1 MQLNNVHFKRIV
13 SVLTL
18 LMAIGGFGAAHAI
31 EAPDAVVALWFPP
44 LGKDLS
50 NFPEDSIEHAIWLIQ
65 RGEVNLAEGILE
77 RVKEQNRLGVT
88 GMLVWQH
95 LDLIRDTTVD
105 FVPEHVADSLINS
118 GLGLRFEEDIAA
130 ALKEQSSQYSPG
142 RATSGD
148 LC

>member
-18 LMAIGGFGAAHAI
+18 LLAIGGFGAAHAI

-50 NFPEDSIEHAIWLIQ
+50 NFPKDSIEHAIWLIQ
-65 RGEVNLAEGILE
+65 RGEVNLAEEILE

-88 GMLVWQH
+88 GMLVWRY

-105 FVPEHVADSLINS
+105 FVPERLADSRINEPR
-118 GLGLRFEEDIAA
+118 LRFGEDIAA
-130 ALKEQSSQYSPG
+130 ALTLTIIMGIVGSPG
-142 RATSGD
+142 
-148 LC
+148 C